1 MDHGD
6 SAATVGTTNS
16 SSIVFDIRVPCCCA
30 GAPPSAPSW
39 RLLRHKDVGAL
50 GSCCW
55 EREADERHGSCSG
68 ACVLPLPR

>member
-1 MDHGD
+1 MDPGD
-6 SAATVGTTNS
+6 SAATVGTVNS
-16 SSIVFDIRVPCCCA
+16 SSGVFETQVPRCSA

-50 GSCCW
+50 GSCCL
-55 EREADERHGSCSG
+55 EREADERHGRCSG